1 MAFPG
6 VIGVLSTVT
15 VAEAIYK
22 MFLGIEYFDFVH
34 ALAVL
39 FILGIG
45 ADAVFVV
52 FDAWKQ
58 SILVYSDDFKRYKYT
73 VERSTK
79 VCPIRLCD

>member
-1 MAFPG
+1 M
-6 VIGVLSTVT
+6 IGVLSTVS

-22 MFLGIEYFDFVH
+22 LVLRIEYFDFVH
-34 ALAVL
+34 ALAIL

-58 SILVYSDDFKRYKYT
+58 SQLVFEDDFKRYKYT

-79 VCPIRLCD
+79 VTACCFYNAMVC